1 MAKALVITEKPSVAR
16 DVVQALGGFTEHDG
30 YWESDSH
37 LVTFAVGHLFELLE
51 PEEIDPKYKR
61 WTLAD
66 LPVIPPSYQLKKKKG
81 QTDRIRTI
89 EKLLARK
96 DVDQLVNA
104 CDAGREGE
112 LIFREIVKFLGS
124 RKPIQRLWLQSMTPN
139 AIREGFRHLRP
150 DAELL
155 GLAAAAECRAYSD
168 WLIGMNATRALTK
181 RLKSRREKTAWSA
194 GRVQTPTLA
203 LLVERE
209 AEVLAHVPRPF
220 WRLVGQFEREGA
232 GWTGTWFDPAFAAG
246 DDDERRDDR
255 IFEEARARE
264 IARAVEGREG
274 AARETRK
281 PSREASPPLFDLTS
295 LQREGNRRFGWSAR
309 RTLSAAQRCYEA
321 HKLLTYPRTD
331 SRCLP
336 SDYRA
341 VVDDV
346 LRAYSGAA
354 GARAEGAAEFAPHAQ
369 RLLERGLEN
378 TGRIF
383 DDGKV
388 SDHFAIIPTGA
399 LPSAALSGD
408 DRRLFD
414 LVMRRFLGAF
424 HPPALWE
431 RVERITEVADHSFRT
446 RARTLMEPGW
456 REVLP
461 APAGADDEETAVL
474 PPLAPGKSEASGVP
488 AALRSAELQAEETRP
503 PARLSEARLLSLME
517 NAGQD
522 LEDEDLAAALHEKGI
537 GTPATRAEIIENL
550 IAKGYAVR
558 LGKALRPTVKGIR
571 LIDTLKRVH
580 IDRLAS
586 AALTGEIEQHL
597 LEVEKGRRTQEAFLA
612 EMEDYAREIVDVA
625 RSFEY
630 EQIYG
635 GLPPARPVSVLRPR
649 RLRAGLVLP
658 LRRGARARP
667 GLSHAPVE
675 GHLGPLPRPRRRDR
689 APAGRPHRHPRRLHR
704 PRWAHLPR
712 PPRDRPRELEGRGAQ
727 RGLDRR
733 GRERAARVRGQPRA
747 PRALPDLR
755 RERRGRDDDPV
766 RLRGPAE
773 GPGRE
778 GGAQR
783 RREARR
789 DASRGARDEGLRLG
803 APAHRVQA
811 RDHARRGAALPA
823 QRPHRAADRLH
834 LAVRTPVLGRALL
847 EGERPPRLR
856 VPAPR
861 PGRRRRRCEGRGGGR
876 RGTQAAG
883 ARAGARGLRARCRAG
898 GRGRSRA
905 QDAPAPRRARGG
917 APARKRREEQGRAH
931 RAPHP
936 PQGGR
941 RIRRVRIP
949 TRGLSPPDALRRDE
963 PTSLSLARCSRRAAV
978 CLTTRCGTPRVAPA
992 PQRIC
997 VVFAEAFRV

>member
-16 DVVQALGGFTEHDG
+16 DIVQALGGFTEHDG
-30 YWESDSH
+30 YWESDS
-37 LVTFAVGHLFELLE
+37 LVVTFAVGHLFELLE
-51 PEEIDPKYKR
+51 PEEIDPRYKR

-96 DVDQLVNA
+96 DVERVINA

-124 RKPIQRLWLQSMTPN
+124 HKPIERLWLQSMTQN
-139 AIREGFRHLRP
+139 AIREGFRVLRP
-150 DAELL
+150 DADLL

-220 WRLVGQFEREGA
+220 WRISGQFERDGA
-232 GWTGTWFDPAFAAG
+232 GWSGTWFDPAFAAG

-255 IFEEARARE
+255 IFDEARARE

-336 SDYRA
+336 TDYRA
-341 VVDDV
+341 VVDEV
-346 LRAYSGAA
+346 LRTYA
-354 GARAEGAAEFAPHAQ
+354 GRGEGAAEFAPHAQ

-378 TGRIF
+378 EGRIF
-383 DDGKV
+383 DDSKI

-399 LPSAALSGD
+399 LPTASLSGD
-408 DRRLFD
+408 DRRIFD

-431 RVERITEVADHSFRT
+431 RVERVTEVAGHSFRT
-446 RARTLMEPGW
+446 RARALMEPGW

-461 APAGADDEETAVL
+461 APAGSDDEETAVL

-488 AALRSAELQAEETRP
+488 ATLREALLQAEETRP

-586 AALTGEIEQHL
+586 PALTGEIEQHL
-597 LEVEKGRRTQEAFLA
+597 LEVEKGRRTQQAFLA

-635 GLPPARPVSVLRPR
+635 DLPPLGPCPSCGRDVHEQAWFYRCAEEPARDPDCPMRFWKDISGRYLDRGTATALLRDGR
-649 RLRAGLVLP
+649 SGTVD
-658 LRRGARARP
+658 GFTARDGRTYR
-667 GLSHAPVE
+667 
-675 GHLGPLPRPRRRDR
+675 GHLEIDRESWKVVVRSEGWTGEGESAQPEYEVNAEPLGRCPICEEYDVVESPTQFVCAGRLKAQGEKAARSAAAKRGEAHVAAPEAKPCGWLLPRTVCKREITREEALHYLRNGRTELLTDFTSR
-689 APAGRPHRHPRRLHR
+689 FGRPFSAVLFLKENGRHGFEFPPRGQAEGAA
-704 PRWAHLPR
+704 PRAEGEAGAAAPGRKR
-712 PPRDRPRELEGRGAQ
+712 PPRA
-727 RGLDRR
+727 R
-733 GRERAARVRGQPRA
+733 GRAAEPAVA
-747 PRALPDLR
+747 
-755 RERRGRDDDPV
+755 
-766 RLRGPAE
+766 PAE
-773 GPGRE
+773 E
-778 GGAQR
+778 
-783 RREARR
+783 
-789 DASRGARDEGLRLG
+789 
-803 APAHRVQA
+803 
-811 RDHARRGAALPA
+811 
-823 QRPHRAADRLH
+823 
-834 LAVRTPVLGRALL
+834 RT
-847 EGERPPRLR
+847 
-856 VPAPR
+856 
-861 PGRRRRRCEGRGGGR
+861 
-876 RGTQAAG
+876 
-883 ARAGARGLRARCRAG
+883 
-898 GRGRSRA
+898 
-905 QDAPAPRRARGG
+905 
-917 APARKRREEQGRAH
+917 PARKARRS
-931 RAPHP
+931 
-936 PQGGR
+936 
-941 RIRRVRIP
+941 
-949 TRGLSPPDALRRDE
+949 RGERGVA
-963 PTSLSLARCSRRAAV
+963 RRAASPKTARV
-978 CLTTRCGTPRVAPA
+978 VRRSRRKRDGGSGATESPR
-992 PQRIC
+992 
-997 VVFAEAFRV
+997 EA